1 LTSKTNPR
9 PTVDLGYPT
18 EQHGRIPAFNSIEE
32 EAEFWDTH
40 DFTDF
45 LEETEP
51 FELTVGPELR
61 RSVTVRFETDDRE
74 ELDRRAE
81 ELGVE
86 PAELVRMWVEERL
99 KKKHRRRILLPWVPT
114 RKRSDRR

>member
-1 LTSKTNPR
+1 MTSKSTHR

-18 EQHGRIPAFNSIEE
+18 EPHGRIPAFNSIEE

-45 LEETEP
+45 TDLTEP

-61 RSVTVRFETDDRE
+61 RNVTVRLDTGDVEK
-74 ELDRRAE
+74 LDRRAE
-81 ELGVE
+81 EIGVAPE
-86 PAELVRMWVEERL
+86 ELIRIWVTERL
-99 KKKHRRRILLPWVPT
+99 HREA
-114 RKRSDRR
+114 S